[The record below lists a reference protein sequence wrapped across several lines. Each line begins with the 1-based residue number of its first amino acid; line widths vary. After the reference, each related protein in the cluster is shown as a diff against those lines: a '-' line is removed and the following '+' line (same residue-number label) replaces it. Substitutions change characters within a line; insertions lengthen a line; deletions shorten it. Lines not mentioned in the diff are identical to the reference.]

1 MGKGLMR
8 KMEKVYEICGRCGD
22 SYCCRGICKEMNDY
36 LVKQKNRQEK
46 RKCGMQKSTSKV

>member
-1 MGKGLMR
+1 MGKGLMH